1 VAELH
6 ARVLIAGGG
15 TGGITL
21 ASWLRRLRPDLGV
34 AVIEPSPFHDY
45 QSGWVLV
52 AGGFVD
58 PACTRRPEA
67 AVMPAGVRWIRGT
80 VAAFDPDHDAVELA
94 DGRRLGYDVLVVAL
108 GLQLNW
114 SAVRGL
120 DACLGR
126 LGVTSIYS
134 RPLASYTRHC
144 LENFQGGTAIFTHP
158 ATAIKCGGAPQKIMH
173 LADQRFKAR
182 SGVGVRSRL
191 LFCTAQPALF
201 PVAAYSK
208 KMVAIAAER
217 GEEVRYHHDLV
228 AVNGAERTATFRVSQ
243 PGMAQR
249 EEVIGFD
256 LLHVVPPMAA
266 PEVVARSP
274 LAVNP
279 EEGWVEVDPRT
290 CRHRHYA
297 NVFAIGDVGSFPT
310 AKTAAAVRLQAP
322 VVAANVLAV
331 LDGRSPQPGYGGY
344 SACPLITSDHSV
356 MLLEFDYSNRPVSS
370 FLVNPVKERWFAWL
384 LERFAFPWIYWN
396 RMLRGLP
403 HEGASLKRLEGLA
416 RWLGLMRWQNQPAS
430 SGLP

>member
-1 VAELH
+1 
-6 ARVLIAGGG
+6 VLIAGGG
-15 TGGITL
+15 TGGLTL
-21 ASWLRRLRPDLGV
+21 ASWLRRLRPDLEV

-58 PACTRRPEA
+58 VASTRRPEA
-67 AVMPAGVRWIRGT
+67 AVMPAGVRWVRGA
-80 VAAFDPDHDAVELA
+80 VAAFHPDQDAVELA

-126 LGVTSIYS
+126 HGVTSIYS

-144 LENFQGGTAIFTHP
+144 LERFQGGTAIFTHP
-158 ATAIKCGGAPQKIMH
+158 ATPIKCGGAPQKIMH
-173 LADQRFKAR
+173 LADQRFKGR

-201 PVAAYSK
+201 PVAAYSER
-208 KMVAIAAER
+208 MVAIAAER
-217 GEEVRYHHDLV
+217 GEEVRYHHELV
-228 AVNGAERTATFRVSQ
+228 AVNGAERTATFRVTEPGQ
-243 PGMAQR
+243 PERR
-249 EEVIGFD
+249 EVFGFE

-266 PEVVARSP
+266 PAVVARSP

-290 CRHRHYA
+290 AQHRRYG

-310 AKTAAAVRLQAP
+310 AKTAAAVRQQAP

-331 LDGRSPQPGYGGY
+331 LEGRPPQPGYDGY

-356 MLLEFDYSNRPVSS
+356 MLLEFDYRQQPVSS
-370 FLVNPVKERWFAWL
+370 FLVNPVKERWFTWL
-384 LERFAFPWIYWN
+384 LERFGFPWIYWN
-396 RMLRGLP
+396 RMLTGQP
-403 HEGASLKRLEGLA
+403 HEAAYLKPFEGIA
-416 RWLGLMRWQNQPAS
+416 RRLGLMRWQRQQQP
-430 SGLP
+430 